1 MDKRI
6 LRFLPPGTDL
16 KQTEIFVGGMLSAT
30 ASWNLTMFVIRY
42 YFALDGLYVN
52 QIWRRVLIPD
62 AKIADFSVLLRGALV
77 AYVIC
82 LFLCVLSAV
91 NYYWSFHRE
100 SVSAYV
106 MRRIPDAKELHIR
119 CVTVPVCAAL
129 LITALIIL
137 LLFVERTVYVTFTPA
152 GCLGDTSIDLFRILS
167 MKG

>member
-6 LRFLPPGTDL
+6 LRFLPLGTDL

-30 ASWNLTMFVIRY
+30 ASWNLTMFIIRY
-42 YFALDGLYVN
+42 CFALDGLYAN

-62 AKIADFSVLLRGALV
+62 AKIADFSVLLRGGLV
-77 AYVIC
+77 AYVVC
-82 LFLCVLSAV
+82 LYLCVLLAV
-91 NYYWSFHRE
+91 NYYCSFHRE

-119 CVTVPVCAAL
+119 CLTVPLCAAAL
-129 LITALIIL
+129 MTALMIL
-137 LLFVERTVYVTFTPA
+137 LLFIERALYIAFTPT